1 MYNPDI
7 GIRAF
12 EAVCAMARHRGTT
25 ITKEADRLGL
35 YQAQIYRW
43 KYRQAPCAAMLEL
56 LCRAGYDVVW
66 ILTGEVRDDAGH

>member
-12 EAVCAMARHRGTT
+12 EAVRDMARRRGTT
-25 ITKEADRLGL
+25 ISKEAERLGL
-35 YQAQIYRW
+35 YQPQVYRW
-43 KYRQAPCAAMLEL
+43 RRRQAPNAANLEL